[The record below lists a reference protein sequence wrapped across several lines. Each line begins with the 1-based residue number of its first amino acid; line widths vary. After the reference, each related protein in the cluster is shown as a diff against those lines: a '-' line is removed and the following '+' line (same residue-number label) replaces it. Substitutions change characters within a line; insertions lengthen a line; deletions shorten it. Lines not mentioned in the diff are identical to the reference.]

1 MQLEPVRMIWSKY
14 EESETGNTAVGFGIN
29 GPLGVGTCV
38 PGFACRSK
46 FEWEEGCWD
55 GETEFIV
62 KLYCS
67 WVTTPTP
74 LFSTYNT
81 KLRVSPIFQVY
92 HEGENQTLP
101 WLIRTRL
108 NGYLIIKKNNIVC
121 CPWSPLVFVQSMLLW
136 YFSLKFHLKY
146 LYNSKWNCQFFP
158 HFTWF
163 WCETAHFC
171 GSLDH
176 KALCV
181 RLGPSWL
188 NSYANISKFSLE
200 LSFMFVMKPELRQI
214 LCGFHCEHAGNVRK
228 LCIFL
233 STLWNDLIFHFSQV
247 SYVNTIA
254 KSLLICSLTFLL
266 AIR

>member
-38 PGFACRSK
+38 PGFACRSE
-46 FEWEEGCWD
+46 FEWEKGCWD

-108 NGYLIIKKNNIVC
+108 NGYLIKKKKISCVVLGVRLCLCNLCCYGISHWSFIWNIFTIQNETV
-121 CPWSPLVFVQSMLLW
+121 
-136 YFSLKFHLKY
+136 
-146 LYNSKWNCQFFP
+146 NFFP
-158 HFTWF
+158 ISPGFDVKLRIF
-163 WCETAHFC
+163 V
-171 GSLDH
+171 
-176 KALCV
+176 AL
-181 RLGPSWL
+181 
-188 NSYANISKFSLE
+188 
-200 LSFMFVMKPELRQI
+200 
-214 LCGFHCEHAGNVRK
+214 
-228 LCIFL
+228 
-233 STLWNDLIFHFSQV
+233 
-247 SYVNTIA
+247 
-254 KSLLICSLTFLL
+254 
-266 AIR
+266 

>member
-1 MQLEPVRMIWSKY
+1 MIWSKY

-108 NGYLIIKKNNIVC
+108 NGYLIKKKKYRVLSLESACVC
-121 CPWSPLVFVQSMLLW
+121 AIYVVMVFLTEVSFEISLQFKMKLSIFSP
-136 YFSLKFHLKY
+136 FHLV
-146 LYNSKWNCQFFP
+146 LMWNCAFLWLSRSQS
-158 HFTWF
+158 
-163 WCETAHFC
+163 
-171 GSLDH
+171 SL
-176 KALCV
+176 
-181 RLGPSWL
+181 R
-188 NSYANISKFSLE
+188 
-200 LSFMFVMKPELRQI
+200 
-214 LCGFHCEHAGNVRK
+214 
-228 LCIFL
+228 
-233 STLWNDLIFHFSQV
+233 
-247 SYVNTIA
+247 
-254 KSLLICSLTFLL
+254 
-266 AIR
+266 